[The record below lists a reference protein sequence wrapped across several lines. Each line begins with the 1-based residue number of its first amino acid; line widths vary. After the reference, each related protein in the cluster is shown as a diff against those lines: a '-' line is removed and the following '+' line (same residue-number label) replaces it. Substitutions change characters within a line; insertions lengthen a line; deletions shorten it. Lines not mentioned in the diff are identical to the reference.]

1 MTRTKIINET
11 PFSAIPTSV
20 VDDVVA
26 ASTGTPTETAS
37 FGSDSIYDWN
47 AQIDKLGRPDI
58 ASNNFRTYLADSET
72 RSQSGFGAI
81 VSSGSAYS
89 FIPSPAS
96 YTDGLVDDE
105 DDFKHKFF
113 PDYSDDTDPDNLI
126 RGRFKTE
133 AEYDGQTG
141 DPFAGGGYSEFEFKY
156 SADGVGAPATKKIDN
171 KYFGPEGTVTVVT
184 NTDPETFGLPNWT
197 PTIPVLTSSGDGF
210 NPDPDS
216 SDRGS
221 GPTDGF
227 TPPTTGGGGED
238 DTDTD
243 TTQAPTT
250 PAPQDEN
257 N

>member
-11 PFSAIPTSV
+11 TFPPIPTSV
-20 VDDVVA
+20 VSDIVA
-26 ASTGTPTETAS
+26 ASTGNPTQTAT
-37 FGSDSIYDWN
+37 FDSNGIYDWN
-47 AQIDKLGRPDI
+47 SQIAALGRPTI
-58 ASNNFRTYLADSET
+58 SSNNFRTYLQDYDDS
-72 RSQSGFGAI
+72 FGAI

-96 YTDGLVDDE
+96 YTKGLVDDS

-113 PDYSDDTDPDNLI
+113 PDYNDDTDPNNSI
-126 RGRFKTE
+126 RGRFKTQQ
-133 AEYDGQTG
+133 EYDGQTT
-141 DPFAGGGYSEFEFKY
+141 DPFAGDGYSDFTFKY

-171 KYFGPEGTVTVVT
+171 KYFGPQGTVTVVT

-221 GPTDGF
+221 GPSDDF
-227 TPPTTGGGGED
+227 NPPTTGGGD
-238 DTDTD
+238 DGGDAD
-243 TTQAPTT
+243 ATTPAPTT